1 MRITQPWQELKTQEA
16 LLRDQVNGLTPSQ
29 KKRYFAEQTR
39 QLKDPDTYAVLNWAF
54 LGGFHHLYLR
64 KYRLFIV
71 ECTLLVIAIIGL
83 VMSQPYFALI
93 LVGLVLFELPQLFW
107 AQKIARQYNYHVSRS
122 IYEHVRHG
130 D

>member
-1 MRITQPWQELKTQEA
+1 MRFTQPIEALEAQEEELKQ
-16 LLRDQVNGLTPSQ
+16 QVNGLTQRQ

-93 LVGLVLFELPQLFW
+93 LVGLVLFELPQLFL

>member
-1 MRITQPWQELKTQEA
+1 MRFTQPIEA
-16 LLRDQVNGLTPSQ
+16 LDAQEEALRKQVNGLTQSQ

-39 QLKDPDTYAVLNWAF
+39 QLKDPDTYAALNWAF

-71 ECTLLVIAIIGL
+71 ECTLLVIAVIGL

-93 LVGLVLFELPQLFW
+93 LVGLVLFELPQLFF
-107 AQKIARQYNYHVSRS
+107 AQKIARQYNYHVSRK
-122 IYEHVRHG
+122 IFEYVRCG
-130 D
+130 G